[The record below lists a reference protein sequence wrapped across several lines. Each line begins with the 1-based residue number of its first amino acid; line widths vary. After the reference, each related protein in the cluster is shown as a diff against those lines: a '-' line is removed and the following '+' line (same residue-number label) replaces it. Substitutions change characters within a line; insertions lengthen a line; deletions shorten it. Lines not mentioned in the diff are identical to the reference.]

1 MLHCWKEQTMFRR
14 ILVATG
20 GSPWSRNA
28 VDTAVHLA
36 ATWHAELVIV
46 HILEDD
52 PQYQPHE
59 SIYSDPHLRVHMEE
73 TGKHILAQAA
83 QCAAQAQV
91 PCELVSH
98 WGAIPEQIVY
108 VAGDTHC
115 DLIVMGTR
123 HLTGE
128 KRLMTGRICNAV
140 IATAPCPVLV
150 VPLVQPPAGA

>member
-1 MLHCWKEQTMFRR
+1 MFRR
-14 ILVATG
+14 ILAATG

-28 VDTAVHLA
+28 VETAIRLA
-36 ATWHAELVIV
+36 ASEHAELVIV

-52 PQYQPHE
+52 PQYQPQE
-59 SIYSDPHLRVHMEE
+59 LTSADPQLRAQMEA
-73 TGKHILAQAA
+73 TGQHILTQAA
-83 QCAAQAQV
+83 QRAAQAQV
-91 PCELVSH
+91 PCTTATH
-98 WGAIPEQIVY
+98 WGVIPEQIVR
-108 VAGDTHC
+108 VAAHTSC

-150 VPLVQPPAGA
+150 VPLVQEAVTV